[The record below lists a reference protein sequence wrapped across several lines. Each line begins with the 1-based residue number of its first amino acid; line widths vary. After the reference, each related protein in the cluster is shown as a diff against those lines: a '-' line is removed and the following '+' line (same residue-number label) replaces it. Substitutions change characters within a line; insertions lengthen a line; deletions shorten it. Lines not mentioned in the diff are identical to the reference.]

1 MTKIEELLEQILAEL
16 RAIKINSQKT
26 RHQTHKTVARLV
38 SIENRIID
46 TQDIMTKGGK
56 KPKTDNQK
64 NIDRNLKHLTEV
76 YLK

>member
-1 MTKIEELLEQILAEL
+1 MTKIEKLLEEILAEL
-16 RAIKINSQKT
+16 RAIKISAQKT
-26 RHQTHKTVARLV
+26 RSQTHKSVARLV